1 MDLWTVTTYGGGS
14 VSMSAVGSNTA
25 LINLIVT
32 VFVNMSMGANV
43 AISQAKG
50 ANDKQRA
57 EKVLHTSLILALI
70 AGIIV
75 IFCFRKIIRNNE
87 YSFYDY

>member
-1 MDLWTVTTYGGGS
+1 
-14 VSMSAVGSNTA
+14 
-25 LINLIVT
+25 
-32 VFVNMSMGANV
+32 MGANV

-75 IFCFRKIIRNNE
+75 GLDHHK
-87 YSFYDY
+87 